1 MSKENMILVT
11 GANGQIGQVLTKKLR
26 EIHGNNNVLATDIT
40 KIDGYTDKFEF
51 LDILNKNRMKEIMHD
66 YGITQ
71 IYHLAAIL
79 SANGE
84 WNPKKTWNI
93 NLNGVLTMFGLAEDL
108 KIDKIF
114 LPSTIAVFG
123 STTPRVNTPQ
133 HSPLLPSTV
142 YGMSKVAGE
151 NWSNYCFN
159 RYGLDIRSVRF
170 PGIIGHSSLPG
181 GGTTDYAVDI
191 FYSALKGEEYTCFLK
206 PDTRLPMMYMDDA
219 IRATTELMAA
229 PKENIKIRTS
239 YNLAAMSFTPAEIAS
254 EIQKHIPNFTVKYE
268 PDFRQEI
275 AESWSES
282 IDDSHARSDWNWQH
296 KYDLANLVQDML
308 TKVDV
313 NRMK

>member
-1 MSKENMILVT
+1 MSNKNMILVT
-11 GANGQIGQVLTKKLR
+11 GANGQIGQVLTKRLR
-26 EIHGNNNVLATDIT
+26 EIHGSENVLATDIT
-40 KIDGYTDKFEF
+40 KIEGYTEKFEF

-93 NLNGVLTMFGLAEDL
+93 NLNGVLTMFGLAEDM
-108 KIDKIF
+108 KVDKIF

-123 STTPRVNTPQ
+123 STTPRINTPQ

-159 RYGLDIRSVRF
+159 RYGLDIRSVRY

-229 PKENIKIRTS
+229 PKDDIKIRTS
-239 YNLAAMSFTPAEIAS
+239 YNLAAMSFTPAEITS
-254 EIQKHIPNFTVKYE
+254 EIQKHIPDFKVKYE
-268 PDFRQEI
+268 PDFRQAI

-282 IDDSHARSDWNWQH
+282 IDDSHARADWNWQH
-296 KYDLANLVQDML
+296 KYDLAKMVEDML
-308 TKVDV
+308 AKVIV
-313 NRMK
+313 

>member
-1 MSKENMILVT
+1 
-11 GANGQIGQVLTKKLR
+11 
-26 EIHGNNNVLATDIT
+26 
-40 KIDGYTDKFEF
+40 
-51 LDILNKNRMKEIMHD
+51 
-66 YGITQ
+66 
-71 IYHLAAIL
+71 
-79 SANGE
+79 
-84 WNPKKTWNI
+84 
-93 NLNGVLTMFGLAEDL
+93 
-108 KIDKIF
+108 
-114 LPSTIAVFG
+114 
-123 STTPRVNTPQ
+123 
-133 HSPLLPSTV
+133 
-142 YGMSKVAGE
+142 MSKVAGE

-229 PKENIKIRTS
+229 PKE
-239 YNLAAMSFTPAEIAS
+239 IAS

-275 AESWSES
+275 ADSWSES

-308 TKVDV
+308 AKVDV

>member
-1 MSKENMILVT
+1 MILVT